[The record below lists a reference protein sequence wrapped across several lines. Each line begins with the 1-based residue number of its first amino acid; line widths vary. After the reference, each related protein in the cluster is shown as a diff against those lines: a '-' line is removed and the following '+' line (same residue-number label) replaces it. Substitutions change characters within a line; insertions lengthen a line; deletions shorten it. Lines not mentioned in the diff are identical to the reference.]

1 MIIKT
6 IAAVA
11 VSLIFAAVCVWIA
24 VQCIKDFREYW
35 REFVHDFRKD
45 ARYRKGENH
54 E

>member
-1 MIIKT
+1 MILKIILT
-6 IAAVA
+6 VA
-11 VSLIFAAVCVWIA
+11 VSLIFAAVCGWIA
-24 VQCIKDFREYW
+24 YQCIKDFRVYW